1 MGIQEP
7 FNKNDI
13 IFNKRE
19 KTTVDHKHVI
29 ARMISLSSHNI
40 IQLLPL
46 YEVNIESY
54 QPEVGYFPLEKITF
68 IGLTTWCSLHM
79 KAKGSCL

>member
-19 KTTVDHKHVI
+19 KTIVDHKHVI
-29 ARMISLSSHNI
+29 TRMISLSSHSI

-54 QPEVGYFPLEKITF
+54 QPEVSYFP
-68 IGLTTWCSLHM
+68 
-79 KAKGSCL
+79 

>member
-13 IFNKRE
+13 IFNKWE
-19 KTTVDHKHVI
+19 KTIVDHKHVI
-29 ARMISLSSHNI
+29 ARMFSLSSHNI

-46 YEVNIESY
+46 HEVNIESY
-54 QPEVGYFPLEKITF
+54 QPEVGYFP
-68 IGLTTWCSLHM
+68 
-79 KAKGSCL
+79 